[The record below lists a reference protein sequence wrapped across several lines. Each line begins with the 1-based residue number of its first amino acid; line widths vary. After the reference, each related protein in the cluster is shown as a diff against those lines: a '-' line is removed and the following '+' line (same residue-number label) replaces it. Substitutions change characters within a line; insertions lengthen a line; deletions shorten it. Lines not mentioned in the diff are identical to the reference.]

1 MKKYKYILIVLI
13 ILFIPLYAYAMDW
26 SKVNQITV
34 AWDPVTGIEGGSLI
48 PETDVIKYNVYSM
61 NSKKLPEEIILLT
74 PVPILETQFTAT
86 FVEEGF
92 FYLGA
97 QTVRLNDAGEELAT
111 SVIVWSNDPLA
122 VQDGKVFGVKF
133 FNHPSPPSKLRLN

>member
-1 MKKYKYILIVLI
+1 MKRHKYILIALI
-13 ILFIPLYAYAMDW
+13 ILFIPFYVYAMDW
-26 SKVNQITV
+26 EKANQITV
-34 AWDPVTGIEGGSLI
+34 AWDPVTGLEDGGVIS
-48 PETDVIKYNVYSM
+48 ETDVIKYNVYLVD
-61 NSKKLPEEIILLT
+61 SKNLEDIALLT
-74 PVPILETQFTAT
+74 EIPILETQFTAT
-86 FVEEGF
+86 FTEEGF